1 MAIEHQSISTQG
13 VHRTSS
19 DLIVQIVDGIWVVNI
34 HHDFDIRWTLWD
46 ANEWVGFLSQM
57 LDGLVFGFPPKI
69 IQRDGLVQRVIG
81 SLHPETA
88 SLSGDLD
95 NTQVPSQAPVVQV
108 GGWTGEIQVGQY
120 KF

>member
-1 MAIEHQSISTQG
+1 MLRFRRMGLFLSSTLVLEILNMAIEHQSISTQG

-57 LDGLVFGFPPKI
+57 LNGLVFGFPPKI
-69 IQRDGLVQRVIG
+69 IQRDGFVLSIKAPHPVATQG
-81 SLHPETA
+81 SVRCEPHV
-88 SLSGDLD
+88 LD
-95 NTQVPSQAPVVQV
+95 
-108 GGWTGEIQVGQY
+108 G
-120 KF
+120 